1 MVKAGMDLTSVEA
14 ASVFILAGVMTMY
27 LSEFHK
33 LYAESDF
40 VMNYQFLAG
49 RKKKFWRYG
58 SILLT
63 AIFLKILI
71 DLSFGLTY
79 TNYQFTFSLQE
90 FIGIFILVFLLLEGI
105 RYININLDIK
115 YPWENSPAKRL
126 VYQLVSNGI
135 YAIGIIICI
144 RFLAFQFE
152 HFFLNKDLLIFRDEV
167 TILLLA
173 IGLTLLIIFIEFGI
187 YILNRYRYSLA
198 ELERFKKEN
207 VEFNLEMLKNQVNP
221 HFLFNSLNTLSSLIF
236 QDQESAASF
245 VRQLA
250 RVYRYVLENKETKL
264 VKLKNELEI
273 LDSYIYLQNIR
284 YGENIS
290 FKVSVDEEK
299 RNWQIAPLTLQ
310 MLIEN
315 AIKHNVV
322 SKGKPLFIDI
332 YTDPYNNIV
341 VKNALQKK
349 KTQTYSSGI
358 GLKNIRSRYAFLIDR
373 KLRVLEGNEYF
384 TVKVPLIE
392 NSNH

>member
-1 MVKAGMDLTSVEA
+1 MDLTSAEA
-14 ASVFILAGVMTMY
+14 ASIYILVRVMTMY
-27 LSEFHK
+27 LSEFYK
-33 LYAESDF
+33 LYAENDF

-79 TNYQFTFSLQE
+79 THYQFTFSLQE
-90 FIGIFILVFLLLEGI
+90 LIWIFILVFLLLEGI
-105 RYININLDIK
+105 RYININLDKK

-126 VYQLVSNGI
+126 VYQLLSNGI
-135 YAIGIIICI
+135 YAIGIIIFI

-152 HFFLNKDLLIFRDEV
+152 HFFLNKNLIIFRDEV

-264 VKLKNELEI
+264 VMLKNELEI
-273 LDSYIYLQNIR
+273 LESYIYLQNIR

-290 FKVSVDEEK
+290 FNVSVDEEK

-322 SKGKPLFIDI
+322 SRGKPLFIDI

-341 VKNALQKK
+341 VKNTLQKK
-349 KTQTYSSGI
+349 KMQTYSSGI

-392 NSNH
+392 NSIH